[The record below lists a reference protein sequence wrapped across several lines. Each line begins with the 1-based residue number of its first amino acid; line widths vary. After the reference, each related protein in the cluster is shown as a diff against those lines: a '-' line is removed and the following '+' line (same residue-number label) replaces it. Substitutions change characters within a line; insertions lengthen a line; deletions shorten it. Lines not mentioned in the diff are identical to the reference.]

1 MKAFW
6 WDIDAGFAVVA
17 AADDNRVAFFDVS
30 EFDRVGKSVLNDDN
44 AVHPAFTDQDPVAVD
59 LEIFRKNGGC
69 VKIFRDNAVHGGG
82 LGMNVRRTGK
92 MLCVKV
98 RWDIPGNLN
107 IILIHS

>member
-1 MKAFW
+1 M
-6 WDIDAGFAVVA
+6 DIDAGFAVVA

-44 AVHPAFTDQDPVAVD
+44 SVHSAFTDQNPVAVD

-69 VKIFRDNAVHGGG
+69 VKIFWNDAVHGGG

-98 RWDIPGNLN
+98 RWDIFR
-107 IILIHS
+107 